1 MLQAADRGYLGRMSP
16 DYTEEQ
22 VAAAVESISGADSVR
37 EAEQVISRAA
47 PQIQRILGE
56 ALAAGG
62 WFDESH
68 DAEVLRVATLP
79 DQDERLTAVRTLLAE
94 EARIATMIGAAIGW
108 SLARELEKAE
118 PKGGMDK

>member
-1 MLQAADRGYLGRMSP
+1 MPQ
-16 DYTEEQ
+16 DYTDEQ
-22 VAAAVESISGADSVR
+22 VIEAVESLSSADSVR
-37 EAEQVISRAA
+37 EAERIISLAA

-68 DAEVLRVATLP
+68 EAEVLRVTTLP
-79 DQDERLTAVRTLLAE
+79 NQDERLTAVRTLLAE

-108 SLARELEKAE
+108 SLAQELDNSGTE
-118 PKGGMDK
+118 GGTQK

>member
-1 MLQAADRGYLGRMSP
+1 MPARGHRVYLDAVQH
-16 DYTEEQ
+16 DYTDEQ
-22 VAAAVESISGADSVR
+22 VIEAVESLADSDSVR
-37 EAEQVISRAA
+37 EAERVIGLAA

-68 DAEVLRVATLP
+68 ESEVLRVATVP

-108 SLARELEKAE
+108 SLARELDKTDTE
-118 PKGGMDK
+118 GGEQE

>member
-1 MLQAADRGYLGRMSP
+1 VSSE
-16 DYTEEQ
+16 YTEEQ
-22 VAAAVESISGADSVR
+22 VVAAVESLSGAESVQ
-37 EAEQVISRAA
+37 EAERVISQAA

-68 DAEVLRVATLP
+68 DSEVLRVATLP

-108 SLARELEKAE
+108 SLARELEKTNS
-118 PKGGMDK
+118 GGGEK

>member
-1 MLQAADRGYLGRMSP
+1 MPARGHRVYLDAVQH
-16 DYTEEQ
+16 DYTDEQ
-22 VAAAVESISGADSVR
+22 VIEAVESLADSDSVR
-37 EAEQVISRAA
+37 EAERVIGLAA

-68 DAEVLRVATLP
+68 ESEVLRVATVP

-108 SLARELEKAE
+108 SLAQELDKTDTE
-118 PKGGMDK
+118 GGEQE

>member
-1 MLQAADRGYLGRMSP
+1 MPGNRGYLGLVSLE
-16 DYTEEQ
+16 YTEEQ
-22 VAAAVESISGADSVR
+22 VTRAVESLSGADSVR
-37 EAEQVISRAA
+37 QAEQVISQAA

-62 WFDESH
+62 WFDETH
-68 DAEVLRVATLP
+68 DAEVLRVSTLP

-108 SLARELEKAE
+108 SLAHELEKIDPE
-118 PKGGMDK
+118 GGDNK

>member
-1 MLQAADRGYLGRMSP
+1 M
-16 DYTEEQ
+16 T
-22 VAAAVESISGADSVR
+22 AAVEAISGSEAVR
-37 EAEQVISRAA
+37 EAERVISQAA

-68 DAEVLRVATLP
+68 DAEVLRVSTLP
-79 DQDERLTAVRTLLAE
+79 NQDERLTAVRTLLAE

-108 SLARELEKAE
+108 SLARELEGNDPGGG
-118 PKGGMDK
+118 PKK

>member
-1 MLQAADRGYLGRMSP
+1 MRNE
-16 DYTEEQ
+16 YTEEQ
-22 VAAAVESISGADSVR
+22 VAEAVESISDADSVR
-37 EAEQVISRAA
+37 EAERVISQAA

-68 DAEVLRVATLP
+68 DSEVLRVATLP

-108 SLARELEKAE
+108 SLARELEKANPE
-118 PKGGMDK
+118 GGNEK